1 MTGAGWRSLVL
12 SAVNKSHSG
21 NDKALD
27 LLVRHL
33 VDVDR
38 AKQIFR
44 DIGHYY
50 SSLVETA
57 QEIDKYENPTPD
69 QFEQFKAYLA
79 APGVDGF
86 DNEFSEAALKT
97 IVRQINY
104 GSIPVVRGFGD
115 NDRVGIVSGAFVEGG
130 TVYIRGTIDP
140 KFIDK
145 AFASLGWVTTDAQIS
160 ERDGIKTIK
169 DCRPVSITVSKCHAD
184 SKATKIERLNNDDN
198 DS

>member
-1 MTGAGWRSLVL
+1 MTAHGWRMLIRL
-12 SAVNKSHSG
+12 AVE
-21 NDKALD
+21 KADRGDTHGLD

-69 QFEQFKAYLA
+69 KFEQFKAYLA

-86 DNEFSEAALKT
+86 GNQFSEAALKT
-97 IVRQINY
+97 IARQINY

-115 NDRVGIVSGAFVEGG
+115 NDRVGIVNGAFVKDGA
-130 TVYIRGTIDP
+130 VYIRGTIDP
-140 KFIDK
+140 GFIDK
-145 AFASLGWVTTDAQIS
+145 VFASLAWVTTDAQIS
-160 ERDGIKTIK
+160 QSNGIKTIK
-169 DCRPVSITVSKCHAD
+169 DCRPVSITISEYHAD
-184 SKATKIERLNNDDN
+184 QNATKIERIT
-198 DS
+198 